1 MCNDEN
7 LRVRALETIP
17 AESLTQDQRNQL
29 NEAQLLAHND
39 SDFENEEDE
48 VDESALN
55 SSGERMEE
63 GEQVEQEENPVEEE
77 EEIL

>member
-1 MCNDEN
+1 MQRREPQSPSAGNDP
-7 LRVRALETIP
+7 T
-17 AESLTQDQRNQL
+17 ESLTQDQRNQL